1 MGKVSDIEQVL
12 KTYLLTKTGVLAAL
26 VTGNIFLQNF
36 PVTVGNDDKFLIRR
50 DGTGNSPKNISIDT
64 PTVQI
69 WARHSNPHTAFTNL
83 KVIGDLLHGID
94 PIDVTVSAVVH
105 RILYGEMIAGPF
117 RDDDLAKDIPQQ
129 MARFMIRV
137 VVP

>member
-12 KTYLLTKTGVLAAL
+12 KAYLLTKTGTLAAL
-26 VTGNIFLQNF
+26 VTANIFLQNF
-36 PVTVGNDDKFLIRR
+36 PVTVGDDDKFLIRR
-50 DGTGNSPKNISIDT
+50 DGVGNSPKNIAVDT

-69 WARHSNPHTAFTNL
+69 WTRHSNPHTSYTNM

-94 PIDVTVSAVVH
+94 PIDVTVGAVIH
-105 RILYGEMIAGPF
+105 RILYGELIAGPF
-117 RDDDLAKDIPQQ
+117 RDDDLAEDIPQH
-129 MARFMIRV
+129 MARFLIRV